1 MVAVINNG
9 GGFYAVELYVHELR
23 MNGGEV
29 FPPCVNK
36 SENLCVIN
44 GKEIHL
50 GFFLVKDLEYRVIK
64 TIVHE
69 RWRAGYYKS
78 MEDLVK
84 RIDISLD
91 QLSVLIRVGAF
102 GFTRKNKKELL
113 WRAYFLLSNKKSAPR
128 VPQLFAI
135 APKNYTLPELNI
147 QKFEDAFDEM
157 ELIGFSLTSPF
168 NTLRNFPNSKLCTR
182 DFPKHLN
189 KNVTILG
196 YLVTVKTTRTAKGD
210 AMQFGTFLD
219 MEGQFIDT
227 VHFPPVAAKYPFR
240 GKGIYTLYGKVVEEF
255 EFYSLE
261 VTRMQKEMYIEDPR
275 YSDEVA

>member
-1 MVAVINNG
+1 
-9 GGFYAVELYVHELR
+9 
-23 MNGGEV
+23 
-29 FPPCVNK
+29 
-36 SENLCVIN
+36 
-44 GKEIHL
+44 
-50 GFFLVKDLEYRVIK
+50 
-64 TIVHE
+64 
-69 RWRAGYYKS
+69 
-78 MEDLVK
+78 LVK

-91 QLSVLIRVGAF
+91 QLSVLVRVGAF
-102 GFTRKNKKELL
+102 GFTGKNKKELL
-113 WRAYFLLSNKKSAPR
+113 WRAHFLLTKRKMIPR

-135 APKNYTLPELNI
+135 EPKNYALPALTI

-168 NTLRNFPNSKLCTR
+168 HTLRSYPNSELCTQ

-196 YLVTVKTTRTAKGD
+196 YLVTVKTTRTSKGD

-219 MEGQFIDT
+219 MKGQFIDT
-227 VHFPPVAAKYPFR
+227 VHFPQVAVKYPFR

-261 VTRMQKEMYIEDPR
+261 VNRMQKEMYIEDPR
-275 YSDEVA
+275 YNDQIALA